1 MTKPRLSKSFS
12 SFGKPMAKHIILVGA
27 ADRKPEELLR
37 GAGLHVSSITEA
49 GLSSLVAIAAKQ
61 PDVLVVDVRRT
72 AVVPPLV
79 AMLRRQHPNTG
90 VMILASALEPAL
102 LVDAMRAG
110 VTEVV
115 SEPFEQEDLENA
127 VTRVSGQHAKAEVG
141 TVIGF
146 VGAKGGVGTTTVAVN
161 VATMLG
167 PLSKPG
173 RALLVDLHSAGGD
186 AAVFM
191 GVEPR
196 FSVVDAVENA
206 HRLDQ
211 SFLKTLVTTVTTHTD
226 LLAAP
231 ERPTIGRLD
240 AAKTRQL
247 IELAAA
253 GYKHTVLDLPRSD
266 GNVLDALEQLK
277 GIYIVVNQELATVRS
292 ATRVA
297 GLLRERY
304 GRDKVRVVLTR
315 SDRQADIGHADVEK
329 AIGLPVT
336 HTFPSDYRIALK
348 ALNKGRP
355 LALDNHNDLSASFK
369 RFAYE
374 VSGTQ
379 PARGERSAGL
389 FGRFS
394 PRR

>member
-1 MTKPRLSKSFS
+1 MSK
-12 SFGKPMAKHIILVGA
+12 HVILVGA

-37 GAGLHVSSITEA
+37 AAGLHVSVITDA
-49 GLSSLVAIAAKQ
+49 GLSSLVGVSAKQ
-61 PDVLVVDVRRT
+61 PDVLVVDVRRN
-72 AVVPPLV
+72 AAVPPLV
-79 AMLRRQHPNTG
+79 AVLRRQHPNTG
-90 VMILASALEPAL
+90 VMIIAPTLEPAL
-102 LVDAMRAG
+102 LVEAMRAG

-115 SEPFEQEDLENA
+115 SEPFEQQDLENA
-127 VTRVSGQHAKAEVG
+127 VVRVSGQRSGTESG

-173 RALLVDLHSAGGD
+173 RALLMDLHQSGGD

-196 FSVVDAVENA
+196 FSVVDAVDNA

-211 SFLKTLVTTVTTHTD
+211 NFLKTLVTSVTSQTD
-226 LLAAP
+226 LLASP
-231 ERPTIGRLD
+231 DRPTIGRLD

-247 IELAAA
+247 IELAASA
-253 GYKHTVLDLPRSD
+253 YKHTVLDLPRSD
-266 GNVLDALEQLK
+266 GTVLDALEQLK

-297 GLLRERY
+297 AMLRERY
-304 GRDKVRVVLTR
+304 GRDKVGVVLTR

-329 AIGLPVT
+329 AIGLSVS
-336 HTFPSDYRIALK
+336 HTFPSDYRIALQ

-369 RFAYE
+369 KFAYE
-374 VSGTQ
+374 LSGVR
-379 PARGERSAGL
+379 PERDSARSAGL
-389 FGRFS
+389 FGRLTH
-394 PRR
+394 RR

>member
-1 MTKPRLSKSFS
+1 
-12 SFGKPMAKHIILVGA
+12 MAKHITLVGA

-37 GAGLHVSSITEA
+37 AAGLHVSFITEA
-49 GLSSLVAIAAKQ
+49 GLGSLVGVSAKQ

-79 AMLRRQHPNTG
+79 AVLRRQHPNTG
-90 VMILASALEPAL
+90 VMIIAQALEPAL
-102 LVDAMRAG
+102 LVEAMRAG

-115 SEPFEQEDLENA
+115 SEPFEQQDLEDA
-127 VTRVSGQHAKAEVG
+127 ITRVSGQRSGAEMG

-146 VGAKGGVGTTTVAVN
+146 LGAKGGVGTTTVAVN

-173 RALLVDLHSAGGD
+173 RALLVDFHQSGGD

-196 FSVVDAVENA
+196 FSVVDAVDNA

-211 SFLKTLVTTVTTHTD
+211 SFLKTLVTSVTSQTD
-226 LLAAP
+226 LLASP
-231 ERPTIGRLD
+231 ERPTVGRLD
-240 AAKTRQL
+240 SAKTRQL
-247 IELAAA
+247 IELTAAT
-253 GYKHTVLDLPRSD
+253 YKHTVLDLPRSD
-266 GNVLDALEQLK
+266 GAVLDALEQLK

-297 GLLRERY
+297 AMLRDRY
-304 GRDKVRVVLTR
+304 GRDKVGVVLTR

-329 AIGLPVT
+329 AIGLSVS
-336 HTFPSDYRIALK
+336 HTFPSDYRIALQ

-369 RFAYE
+369 KFAYE
-374 VSGTQ
+374 LSGIR
-379 PARGERSAGL
+379 PERDGARSAGL
-389 FGRFS
+389 FGRLTH
-394 PRR
+394 RR